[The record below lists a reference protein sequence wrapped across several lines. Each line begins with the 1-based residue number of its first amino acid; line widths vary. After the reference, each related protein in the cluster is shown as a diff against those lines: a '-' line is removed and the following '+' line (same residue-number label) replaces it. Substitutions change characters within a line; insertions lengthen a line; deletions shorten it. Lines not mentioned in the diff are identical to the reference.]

1 MKTLTLDGFAKK
13 TTQLATSVTRK
24 FDEKEKNPSS
34 SFIANALLL
43 PMIMQTFRLSAACVL
58 ILLGIALTTVTAVY
72 TNLKE
77 LKK

>member
-24 FDEKEKNPSS
+24 LDEKKKPSS
-34 SFIANALLL
+34 GFIANALML
-43 PMIMQTFRLSAACVL
+43 PMIIQLFRLVSACVL
-58 ILLGIALTTVTAVY
+58 TFLAIALTAISTVY

-77 LKK
+77 QKK

>member
-24 FDEKEKNPSS
+24 FDEREKNPSS

-43 PMIMQTFRLSAACVL
+43 PMIMQVFRLSAACVL
-58 ILLGIALTTVTAVY
+58 IFLAIALTAISTVY
-72 TNLKE
+72 TNLKD
-77 LKK
+77 